1 FVFDC
6 AKNKRPF
13 YLPKTGEMKL
23 QFIHMH
29 DICRLVDSLLTNQPK
44 QKIYNVGNEE
54 APSIKEWVSMC
65 YEIVGETP
73 EFIEVMDDI
82 SPLKYFSFAD
92 YQYLLNVDHQM
103 EMIKTTIDFKEG
115 LKESWTWYQN
125 NENLVN
131 KRDYQLFIDENLA

>member
-1 FVFDC
+1 
-6 AKNKRPF
+6 
-13 YLPKTGEMKL
+13 MKL

>member
-1 FVFDC
+1 
-6 AKNKRPF
+6 
-13 YLPKTGEMKL
+13 
-23 QFIHMH
+23 
-29 DICRLVDSLLTNQPK
+29 
-44 QKIYNVGNEE
+44 VGNEE
-54 APSIKEWVSMC
+54 TPSIKEWVSMC

-115 LKESWTWYQN
+115 LKESWAWYQN